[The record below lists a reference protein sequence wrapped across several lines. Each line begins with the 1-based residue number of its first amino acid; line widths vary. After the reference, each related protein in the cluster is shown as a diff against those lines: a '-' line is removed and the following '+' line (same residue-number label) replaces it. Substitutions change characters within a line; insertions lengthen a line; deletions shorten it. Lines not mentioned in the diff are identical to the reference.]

1 MQMRSDKI
9 FGDLFMHIYCR
20 VRWWKNFIFGRYLA
34 KLYTRVYSV
43 SISDVLF
50 DQQLLPRNLL
60 HTCHTLCLKKYRLT
74 LDVWQWLLKMWT
86 DFQNSFTI
94 WFVWKFSMY
103 KPQINSKI
111 KKKYYRISTFNVNL
125 PQIYNFIHLCVLR
138 ICCCGCCKFSRDLS
152 IVLLA
157 MSRLQLAYVL
167 LSVIST
173 QLLSSASD
181 VGRSSFDNAVCYLH
195 CVPTRSSAVAER
207 PRATLLVIEYF
218 AKSLKITQGHSKWHW
233 CVELV

>member
-111 KKKYYRISTFNVNL
+111 KKNITEFPRLMWTCHKYTILFTFVCYVFVVVDVVNFPEICQSCYWQWVDCNLLMFCSQWSAHNCCHRHLTSVGLHSTTLFA
-125 PQIYNFIHLCVLR
+125 IYTVFQQEAQLLQ
-138 ICCCGCCKFSRDLS
+138 RDRARRFLS
-152 IVLLA
+152 LNI
-157 MSRLQLAYVL
+157 L
-167 LSVIST
+167 LSHS
-173 QLLSSASD
+173 
-181 VGRSSFDNAVCYLH
+181 R
-195 CVPTRSSAVAER
+195 
-207 PRATLLVIEYF
+207 
-218 AKSLKITQGHSKWHW
+218 SLKVIRNDTGA
-233 CVELV
+233 